1 MIEIKTLDDFN
12 GRVKNFRSQNGKAL
26 TNCFLMPDE
35 TAKLVSEGKMFFEE
49 YPGWLLILCD
59 RDDYYSLFYYAC
71 EESDAGYVKDF
82 IKTVKAKDVYADI
95 VSRGGRGD
103 MLTPEKLIKEG
114 AAEKYKV
121 YQRMQLNIKDTDF
134 SDVIINLPE
143 GYSVSEKFCDSE
155 ELNRLWKEAL
165 DEKSTPLPKEDELRK
180 LLNEGHLF
188 TVLDSENSL
197 AAVTVLSVT
206 GRQGLIQHV
215 SVSKEHRR
223 KGLAAALMNRCLL
236 AASKEELTALR
247 LWVDCENTSAIALY
261 DRFGFEKDGMI
272 CDQLYMKG
280 F

>member
-1 MIEIKTLDDFN
+1 MIEIKTLEDFN
-12 GRVKNFRSQNGKAL
+12 GIVKDFRSRNGKAL

-35 TAKLVSEGKMFFEE
+35 TAKLISQGKMFFEE

-59 RDDYYSLFYYAC
+59 RDDYYNLFYYAC
-71 EESDAGYVKDF
+71 EDSDTAFVKDF
-82 IKTVKAKDVYADI
+82 IKTVKEKDVYADI
-95 VSRGGRGD
+95 VSRSGRGD
-103 MLTPEKLIKEG
+103 MLTPEKLIKDG

-121 YQRMQLNIKDTDF
+121 YQRMQFNIKDADF

-143 GYSVSEKFCDSE
+143 GYSFSQNFCDFE

-165 DEKSTPLPKEDELRK
+165 DEKSTPLPKDDELKK
-180 LLNEGHLF
+180 LMDEGHLL
-188 TVLDSENSL
+188 TVLDRENKL

-206 GRQGLIQHV
+206 GRQALIQHV
-215 SVSKEHRR
+215 SVSEKHRR
-223 KGLAAALMNRCLL
+223 KGLAAFLMNKCLL
-236 AASKEELTALR
+236 AADKEELTALR